1 MPDVIPDDIQQF
13 LVANIESILQLEAL
27 LLLRRHQD
35 QKLSCESIARGL
47 YVGPLDIAGTLRKLV
62 RRGLVVTE
70 VRGEISVF
78 QYNYTNQAVVEVV
91 DRVADLYTKYLI
103 PVTNF
108 IHQRPPKSLQ
118 EFSDAF
124 KLNEDE

>member
-1 MPDVIPDDIQQF
+1 MPEVVPDDISHL
-13 LVANIESILQLEAL
+13 LVANIESILQLEVL
-27 LLLRRHQD
+27 LLLRGHQD
-35 QKLSCESIARGL
+35 QKLSCETIAGRL

-62 RRGLVVTE
+62 GRGLIVTK

-78 QYNYTNQAVVEVV
+78 QYNYTNQAVVQAV

-118 EFSDAF
+118 DFSDAF

>member
-1 MPDVIPDDIQQF
+1 MADIIPNDIKRF

-35 QKLSCESIARGL
+35 QKLSCETIAGRL
-47 YVGPLDIAGTLRKLV
+47 YVGPLDIAGALRKLV
-62 RRGLVVTE
+62 ARGLIVTE
-70 VRGEISVF
+70 IRGEISVF
-78 QYNYTNQAVVEVV
+78 HYNYTNQTVVQAV

-108 IHQRPPKSLQ
+108 IHQRPLKNLQ
-118 EFSDAF
+118 DFSDAF